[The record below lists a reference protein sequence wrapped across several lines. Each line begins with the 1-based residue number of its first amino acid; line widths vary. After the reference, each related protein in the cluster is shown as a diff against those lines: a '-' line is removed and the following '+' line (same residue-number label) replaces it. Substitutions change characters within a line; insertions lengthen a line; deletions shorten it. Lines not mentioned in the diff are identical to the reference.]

1 MHIALFHEISPL
13 TKYWVYGKEVS
24 ASGTPHLQC
33 YILFLNQRVLT
44 TVIKRF
50 PSAHMEIA
58 NGRPDQAAKY
68 CRKKEDYVEY
78 GEAPISPKSKG
89 ALNATRY
96 QRAWELAK
104 KGNLDDI
111 DPDIHLC
118 QLQLPNLLRLKAMS
132 LHAEDS
138 ITELDNVWYW
148 GPSVTDISLTY
159 KRLYPNAYKKY
170 KTKWWDGYDG
180 QEIVRIE
187 EWSPDYDRLAQM
199 LKEWGDHEPIHGE
212 IRGGSLQIRPKKIV
226 VTSNFCI
233 QDCFLRPQDYEP
245 LQLRFKEVYVPK
257 LSVSNKLYAKEMQVE
272 TQVGRSTVKP
282 PSAGQ
287 SNKTAMSAVQKTLD
301 EWHKGKQSWQVAATH
316 VSITKGKHPC
326 DTSCGTDMAAT
337 QQSQDE
343 TRDDDTSHDT
353 TTYIPQSLVGT
364 PPQQMPCSH
373 IIPRTMTQRKRRD
386 HLGSPAVRMACKKW
400 KARAGKLVGRPVI
413 IGATPG
419 VVTKHKIVDDRLGGQ
434 SDRFTIDL
442 DHGDFTCATLQQ
454 VLRCLTTGR
463 AFTTLR

>member
-1 MHIALFHEISPL
+1 MPKFGTDGMVPTSRRKRYNYKRQCKNCKLYVQERHRAQHTSECVGSGAWVEGFGGALKVH
-13 TKYWVYGKEVS
+13 TKKIRRVAAQPRVPTHARNGKRACRFRKHVS
-24 ASGTPHLQC
+24 RRQPKTAPKD
-33 YILFLNQRVLT
+33 T
-44 TVIKRF
+44 TDNDARRLVRAIQGG
-50 PSAHMEIA
+50 H
-58 NGRPDQAAKY
+58 
-68 CRKKEDYVEY
+68 
-78 GEAPISPKSKG
+78 KG
-89 ALNATRY
+89 AVGKPPK
-96 QRAWELAK
+96 ELVNKAK
-104 KGNLDDI
+104 DGVVAE
-111 DPDIHLC
+111 
-118 QLQLPNLLRLKAMS
+118 LQ
-132 LHAEDS
+132 
-138 ITELDNVWYW
+138 
-148 GPSVTDISLTY
+148 G
-159 KRLYPNAYKKY
+159 
-170 KTKWWDGYDG
+170 G
-180 QEIVRIE
+180 VR
-187 EWSPDYDRLAQM
+187 
-199 LKEWGDHEPIHGE
+199 
-212 IRGGSLQIRPKKIV
+212 
-226 VTSNFCI
+226 T
-233 QDCFLRPQDYEP
+233 
-245 LQLRFKEVYVPK
+245 LRFKEVYVPK